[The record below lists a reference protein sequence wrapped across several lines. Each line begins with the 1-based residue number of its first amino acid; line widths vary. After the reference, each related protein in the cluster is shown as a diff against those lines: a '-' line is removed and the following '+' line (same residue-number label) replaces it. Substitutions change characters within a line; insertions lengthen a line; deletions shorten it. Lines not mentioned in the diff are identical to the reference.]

1 MFKSILTAIA
11 LTITSATVASAAVLW
26 DDNTKT
32 MTITGQTTQYQA
44 SQVYRVNKANEV
56 LNVIM
61 HGQGGNYYAGL
72 RIGRLI
78 KAEGSN
84 VIIPM
89 GKQCVSACAF
99 AALAGN
105 KVIVD
110 GELWFHAPYLSDITT
125 MATILEITQ
134 NFGLAYNDMSKYL
147 LSVGVTIDFASNL
160 LYRTSP
166 SKFIVINET
175 VELRK
180 LYETETP
187 WGRADYQYET
197 ADMAT
202 ARGIR

>member
-1 MFKSILTAIA
+1 MFKSIITAIA

-32 MTITGQTTQYQA
+32 MTISGQTTMYQA
-44 SQVYRVNKANEV
+44 SQVYRVNKSNEV

-72 RIGRLI
+72 RIGRMI

-84 VIIPM
+84 VIIPP

-99 AALAGN
+99 AALGGN

-110 GELWFHAPYLSDITT
+110 GELWFHAPYLSEITT
-125 MATILEITQ
+125 MATILQITQ
-134 NFGLAYNDMSKYL
+134 NFGVAYNDMSKYL
-147 LSVGVTIDFASNL
+147 LEVGVTIDFATTL
-160 LYRTSP
+160 LKKTTP
-166 SKFIVINET
+166 SKFIVINDT
-175 VELRK
+175 VQLRK

-187 WGRADYQYET
+187 WSRADYMYEIF
-197 ADMAT
+197 DGGK
-202 ARGIR
+202 R

>member
-32 MTITGQTTQYQA
+32 MTISGQTTMYQA
-44 SQVYRVNKANEV
+44 SQVYRVNKSNEV

-72 RIGRLI
+72 RIGRMI

-84 VIIPM
+84 VIIPL

-99 AALAGN
+99 AALGGN

-110 GELWFHAPYLSDITT
+110 GELWFHAPYLSEITT
-125 MATILEITQ
+125 MATILQITQ
-134 NFGLAYNDMSKYL
+134 NFGVAYNDMSKYL
-147 LSVGVTIDFASNL
+147 LEVGVTIDFATTL
-160 LYRTSP
+160 LKKTTP
-166 SKFIVINET
+166 SKFIVINDT
-175 VELRK
+175 VQLRK

-187 WGRADYQYET
+187 WSRADYMYEIF
-197 ADMAT
+197 DGGK
-202 ARGIR
+202 R

>member
-11 LTITSATVASAAVLW
+11 LTITSATIASAAVLW
-26 DDNTKT
+26 DDTTKT
-32 MTITGQTTQYQA
+32 MTITGQTTMYQA

-72 RIGRLI
+72 RIGGLI

-99 AALAGN
+99 AALGGN
-105 KVIVD
+105 KVVVD
-110 GELWFHAPYLSDITT
+110 GELWFHAPYLSDVPTGV
-125 MATILEITQ
+125 TILNITQ
-134 NFGLAYNDMSKYL
+134 NFGIAYNDMSKYL
-147 LSVGVTIDFASNL
+147 LQVGVTIDFASEL
-160 LYRTSP
+160 LKKSTT
-166 SKFIVINET
+166 SKFVVINDSA
-175 VELRK
+175 ELRK

-187 WGRADYQYET
+187 WSRAYYVYELC
-197 ADMAT
+197 DKSI
-202 ARGIR
+202 GGNN

>member
-26 DDNTKT
+26 DDATKT
-32 MTITGQTTQYQA
+32 MTITGQTTMYQA

-56 LNVIM
+56 LNVVM
-61 HGQGGNYYAGL
+61 YGQGGSYYAGL
-72 RIGRLI
+72 RIGGLI

-110 GELWFHAPYLSDITT
+110 GELWFHAPYLTEVPT
-125 MATILEITQ
+125 GATILGITQ
-134 NFGLAYNDMSKYL
+134 NFGVAYNDMSKYL
-147 LSVGVTIDFASNL
+147 LQMGVTIDFASEL
-160 LYRTSP
+160 LKITTP
-166 SKFIVINET
+166 SKFIIINDSS
-175 VELRK
+175 ELRK
-180 LYETETP
+180 LYNTDTP
-187 WGRADYQYET
+187 WSRAYYVYTTFDSST
-197 ADMAT
+197 GGT
-202 ARGIR
+202 R

>member
-1 MFKSILTAIA
+1 MFKSIITAIA

-32 MTITGQTTQYQA
+32 MTISGQTTMYQA
-44 SQVYRVNKANEV
+44 SQVYRVNKSNEV

-72 RIGRLI
+72 RIGRMI

-84 VIIPM
+84 VIIPL

-99 AALAGN
+99 AALGGN

-110 GELWFHAPYLSDITT
+110 GELWFHAPYLSEITT
-125 MATILEITQ
+125 MATILQITQ
-134 NFGLAYNDMSKYL
+134 NFGVAYNDMSKYL
-147 LSVGVTIDFASNL
+147 LEVGVTIDFATTL
-160 LYRTSP
+160 LKKTTP
-166 SKFIVINET
+166 SKFIVINDT
-175 VELRK
+175 VQLRK

-187 WGRADYQYET
+187 WSRADYMYEIF
-197 ADMAT
+197 DGGK
-202 ARGIR
+202 R